1 MIRIVTQALSLAAL
15 IGAVQPGLAAE
26 RPVVVELFTSQGCSS
41 CPPADAMLGE
51 LTKQPGLL
59 PLAFH
64 VDYWNRLGWKDPY
77 SSAAATARQRA
88 YSQALSLSTVY
99 TPQMVIDGRYD
110 AIGSDRGAVARGI
123 ASAAKAPAAVPLH
136 ILREG
141 DTLHLS
147 VGAAEKGA
155 GSLWIV
161 GYDHRHTTRIG
172 AGENGGRTLTEFNIV
187 RKFEEVGS
195 WTGAA
200 LQLDL
205 ALAKLDGA
213 EAVALLLQSPEG
225 AVLGASALDLGL
237 TN

>member
-1 MIRIVTQALSLAAL
+1 MIRVVKQALSLAVL
-15 IGAVQPGLAAE
+15 IGAVHPALAAE

-41 CPPADAMLGE
+41 CPPADAMLGQ

-77 SSAAATARQRA
+77 SIAEATARQRA
-88 YSQALSLSTVY
+88 YSHAMSLSSVY

-110 AIGSDRGAVARGI
+110 AVGSDRRAVTRGI
-123 ASAAKAPAAVPLH
+123 ASAAKTTASVPLH

-147 VGAAEKGA
+147 VGSGEPAS

-172 AGENGGRTLTEFNIV
+172 AGENGGRTLTEFNVV
-187 RKFEEVGS
+187 RKFEQLGN
-195 WTGAA
+195 WQGAA
-200 LQLDL
+200 MQLDVS
-205 ALAKLDGA
+205 LAKLDGA
-213 EAVALLLQSPEG
+213 EAVALLLQSPDG
-225 AVLGASALDLGL
+225 GVLGATALDLGP